1 MASTTITSKQD
12 LIDYAF
18 RRLGYPVVEINV
30 DYQQAEDRLE
40 DALEYFQERH
50 FDGVDKAFFR
60 YQITQEDITNQYINT
75 NSFGPV
81 NGITNDA
88 SAPTGADIVS
98 ITKVFQFGDFAN
110 INMFDVRYQMALSDY
125 FGINR
130 GLGGQS
136 SLGLASYDQTKRYIN
151 MIEDFFQPEKAI
163 RFNKVSN
170 RLYIDMNWNQD
181 IKNGQYI
188 VIEAYAKLNPEVY
201 NEIYNDRYLKE
212 YFTAL
217 LKKQWG
223 QNLSKFEGIQM
234 PGGVV
239 LRGNQIFQEAMLEI
253 EKIEQTILTNYE
265 LPVDFMTG

>member
-1 MASTTITSKQD
+1 MATISSKKD

-18 RRLGYPVVEINV
+18 RKLGSPVVEINV

-60 YQITQEDITNQYINT
+60 HKVTAEDITNQYIST
-75 NSFGPV
+75 DDFGPV
-81 NGITNDA
+81 NGITSDV
-88 SAPTGADIVS
+88 SAPKGSDIVS
-98 ITKVFQFGDFAN
+98 ITKVLQFGDFAN

-130 GLGGQS
+130 GLGGNS

-151 MIEDFFQPEKAI
+151 MIEDFFQPEKAL

-170 RLYIDMNWNQD
+170 RLYIEMNWSED
-181 IKNGQYI
+181 INVDQFLIIQG
-188 VIEAYAKLNPEVY
+188 YAKLNPEIFT
-201 NEIYNDRYLKE
+201 EIYNDRYLKE

-217 LKKQWG
+217 VKRQWG
-223 QNLSKFEGIQM
+223 QNLSKFDGVQM

-239 LRGNQIFQEAMLEI
+239 LRGSQIFQEAQLDI
-253 EKIEQTILTNYE
+253 DKIEQMLLSSYE